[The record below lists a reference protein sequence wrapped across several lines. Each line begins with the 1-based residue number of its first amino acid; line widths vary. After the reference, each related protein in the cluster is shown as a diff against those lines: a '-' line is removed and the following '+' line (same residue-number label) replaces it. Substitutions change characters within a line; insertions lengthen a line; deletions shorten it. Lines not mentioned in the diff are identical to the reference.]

1 MRQFHKYLL
10 GRSFTLVTD
19 HRPLLK
25 ILGPKE
31 GVPTLAA
38 AQIQRWS
45 LILSA
50 YQYNLEY
57 TSGVSNKEADLLSR
71 LPIPVK
77 VVYPNELNYAIDR
90 CEQLPVTAQDIAKE
104 LQRDSIR
111 QVYEYTLRVWKPN
124 VSTQLLPY
132 ARQADEL
139 TMKTGAYC
147 GKIIPP
153 KFRDAVLQEIHEGHI
168 GLCRMKSL
176 TRSFVWWTRLDQDV
190 EEVVKTCAACQ
201 SIRNKPADVMSHPW
215 IYPDAPWTRLHVD
228 FAEFKE
234 KQYRVVI
241 DAFTKW
247 PEVHELGIHATTTQT
262 VEALRRSF
270 SCHGIPQRLVSDN
283 GPQFVARE
291 FQDS

>member
-10 GRSFTLVTD
+10 ERSFTLVTD

-31 GVPTLAA
+31 EVPTLAA

-139 TMKTGAYC
+139 TIEDGRLLWENYSTQVSRRRVT
-147 GKIIPP
+147 
-153 KFRDAVLQEIHEGHI
+153 RD
-168 GLCRMKSL
+168 S
-176 TRSFVWWTRLDQDV
+176 
-190 EEVVKTCAACQ
+190 
-201 SIRNKPADVMSHPW
+201 
-215 IYPDAPWTRLHVD
+215 
-228 FAEFKE
+228 
-234 KQYRVVI
+234 
-241 DAFTKW
+241 
-247 PEVHELGIHATTTQT
+247 
-262 VEALRRSF
+262 
-270 SCHGIPQRLVSDN
+270 
-283 GPQFVARE
+283 
-291 FQDS
+291 